1 MSSAT
6 NRPVTDAH
14 ADPRLQPEVT
24 LCGVLSL
31 SAGRPVL
38 LLEDRPG
45 STTGPQ
51 FVAAADRIGADQ
63 MAFLVRYSS
72 GFVFVCLPAV
82 RCAELMLPIFANDL
96 DLVDEPIQVVSVDAR
111 ERVSTGISAADRSLT
126 ARLLADPHTG
136 PAELTR
142 PGHVVPIRVTQNC
155 RKRAEAIPALALDLC
170 LIAGTSDAA
179 ILCDL
184 VDEQGETMTTA
195 GALQFAALH
204 DLACVVA
211 SEVSSYRQTSLDDAD
226 RPPID
231 AGLLNTPEPIAS

>member
-6 NRPVTDAH
+6 DRRVSDAP
-14 ADPRLQPEVT
+14 ADLRLQPEVGESVAA
-24 LCGVLSL
+24 LRL
-31 SAGRPVL
+31 SAGLSIL
-38 LLEDRPG
+38 LLDDRPG

-51 FVAAADRIGADQ
+51 LVAAADRIGADQ

-72 GFVFVCLPAV
+72 GFVYVCLPAL

-96 DLVDEPIQVVSVDAR
+96 QLVDEPIPVVSVDAG

-126 ARLLADPHTG
+126 ARLLADPHTT

-155 RKRAEAIPALALDLC
+155 RKRAEAVPALALDLC
-170 LIAGTSDAA
+170 LIAGASDAA
-179 ILCDL
+179 VLCDL
-184 VDEQGETMTTA
+184 VDEEGETMTTA

-211 SEVSSYRQTSLDDAD
+211 SEVSSYRQTPLDGAGQ
-226 RPPID
+226 PPIG
-231 AGLLNTPEPIAS
+231 ASLIAPEPIAS